1 MKRILKAL
9 GKTLGFLGIAIAI
22 GLTPVTA
29 AYLLGPIPAL
39 VVVIG
44 LLTSYL
50 FYIIYKFEK

>member
-9 GKTLGFLGIAIAI
+9 GKTLGFLGIAIVI
-22 GLTPVTA
+22 GLTPIVST
-29 AYLLGPIPAL
+29 YLLGPVGGL